1 MSLPT
6 LSRPHHP
13 AQQAARRPAR
23 AARWLLPLWLAS
35 AAMLAQAQAAPPD
48 FQEQGNALKYSTT
61 PVRKLVLANAKT
73 QVGVSLERL
82 TLISGE
88 GNMDK
93 KVTSAVL
100 AGAFTLMGM
109 RSGSNIAAGVDFA
122 DREPIHEHLNADEA
136 AKISQEAL
144 AIVLDKLKAA
154 GVEVVGPEVVAT
166 APFYAKIEG
175 ETALGTDT
183 AHQDGGLFKKSYHY
197 GFYNLP
203 VAGLK
208 YRKPGM
214 FEAMGNEDL
223 YPPARAAAG
232 GAGGALDLSLSFY
245 NDKKVFGLFDFT
257 ARIWGQVQGRSGD
270 MPVLSLVLKNK
281 DDYTVP
287 SGGKDAYVYWL
298 AFKPQFETLAA
309 GLAERI
315 AKAMAAASA
324 AT

>member
-1 MSLPT
+1 MCFVAPPLH
-6 LSRPHHP
+6 RP
-13 AQQAARRPAR
+13 AAQAALVPAR
-23 AARWLLPLWLAS
+23 VLRWLVPLWLAG
-35 AAMLAQAQAAPPD
+35 AATLAQAQAAAPD
-48 FQEQGNALKYSTT
+48 FQEQGNALKYSAT

-82 TLISGE
+82 TLLSGE

-100 AGAFTLMGM
+100 AGAFTLIGM
-109 RSGSNIAAGVDFA
+109 RSGSNVAAGVDFA
-122 DREPIHEHLNADEA
+122 DREPIHEHLTVDDAT
-136 AKISQEAL
+136 KISQEAV
-144 AIVLDKLKAA
+144 AIVLDKLRAA
-154 GVEVVGPEVVAT
+154 GVEVAGPDVVAA
-166 APFYAKIEG
+166 APFYAKVEG
-175 ETALGTDT
+175 DTAVGTDT

-223 YPPARAAAG
+223 YPLARSAAQ
-232 GAGGALDLSLSFY
+232 AGGALDLSLSFY

-257 ARIWGQVQGRSGD
+257 ARIWGQVQGRNSD
-270 MPVLSLVLKNK
+270 MPMFAQVLKNK

-298 AFKPQFETLAA
+298 AFKPQFETLASA
-309 GLAERI
+309 LADRV
-315 AKAMAAASA
+315 AKALASA
-324 AT
+324 TAGT